1 MNRVTERCDLL
12 VQKVNMGKLHGQEAA
27 MMVTDPPREGLLQQW
42 ELAPHPT
49 LGERCHR
56 HRVCLAGNE
65 CLEHHPPRDA
75 HNVRHHRGQFNI
87 GPFQDTLDAVDFARP
102 LLHQLDPVPGQV
114 TQVTLACWRD
124 ETRLQQAVPHELGD
138 PAGICLVRLP
148 PGHVFDMRITRMT

>member
-56 HRVCLAGNE
+56 RRVCLAGNE
-65 CLEHHPPRDA
+65 RLSGNKAFITEVFRSYA
-75 HNVRHHRGQFNI
+75 WRG
-87 GPFQDTLDAVDFARP
+87 
-102 LLHQLDPVPGQV
+102 
-114 TQVTLACWRD
+114 
-124 ETRLQQAVPHELGD
+124 
-138 PAGICLVRLP
+138 
-148 PGHVFDMRITRMT
+148 